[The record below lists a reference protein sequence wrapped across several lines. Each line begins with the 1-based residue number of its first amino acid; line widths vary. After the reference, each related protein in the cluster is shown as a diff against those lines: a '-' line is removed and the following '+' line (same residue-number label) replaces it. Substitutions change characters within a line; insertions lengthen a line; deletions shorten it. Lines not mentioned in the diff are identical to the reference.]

1 MMQKS
6 KLIMWKSKDEFSIRD
21 PHSKT
26 HTATI
31 KFHTVHMER
40 YRMSVKD
47 SHSKLHGATVNM
59 GVVEP
64 T

>member
-6 KLIMWKSKDEFSIRD
+6 KLIMWKSKDEFSIGD
-21 PHSKT
+21 PHSNPVMRQSSSILCTSKG
-26 HTATI
+26 
-31 KFHTVHMER
+31 
-40 YRMSVKD
+40 RMSVKD
-47 SHSKLHGATVNM
+47 SHSKLHSATVNM

>member
-6 KLIMWKSKDEFSIRD
+6 KLIMWKSKDEFSIGD
-21 PHSKT
+21 PHSKSVMRQSMSILCT
-26 HTATI
+26 S
-31 KFHTVHMER
+31 KG
-40 YRMSVKD
+40 RMSVKA
-47 SHSKLHGATVNM
+47 SQSKLHSATVNM